1 MRGKYNI
8 QCNVDVIF
16 QLRCDVKQD
25 PVFHGCSRCHR
36 LNLTCK
42 IDDTFKRIGKRSRN
56 AEMEREIQD
65 LRRQVAEAKQNR
77 PLGNAM
83 AYDQAQ
89 WTSTDSAVAGL
100 MDLRSGNVDG
110 VNGKTSAS
118 GAAVRR
124 LEEVVLTANRID
136 ELFGLFFGFYAP
148 FLPFLNP
155 DRLPEE
161 FHSRSPLLFW
171 AIIAVGARHYK
182 KDRIHTALA
191 GPVMRLTWQTL
202 AEVPQNYH
210 VVKAL
215 CLLCTWPFSTSSTST
230 DPTFMLCGA
239 MMHIALQIGL
249 HRPSHSQDFSKFKLD
264 LRETEVADRVK
275 TWATCNIVAQ
285 RCVIASAKYAT

>member
-1 MRGKYNI
+1 
-8 QCNVDVIF
+8 
-16 QLRCDVKQD
+16 
-25 PVFHGCSRCHR
+25 
-36 LNLTCK
+36 
-42 IDDTFKRIGKRSRN
+42 
-56 AEMEREIQD
+56 MEREIQD

-89 WTSTDSAVAGL
+89 WASTDSAVAGL

-110 VNGKTSAS
+110 VNGKTPTS

-124 LEEVVLTANRID
+124 LEEVLLTANRID

-161 FHSRSPLLFW
+161 YHSRSPLLFW
-171 AIIAVGARHYK
+171 TIIAVGARHYK

-249 HRPSHSQDFSKFKLD
+249 HRPSHSQDFSKFKID

-285 RCVIASAKYAT
+285 RYVITSAKYAT